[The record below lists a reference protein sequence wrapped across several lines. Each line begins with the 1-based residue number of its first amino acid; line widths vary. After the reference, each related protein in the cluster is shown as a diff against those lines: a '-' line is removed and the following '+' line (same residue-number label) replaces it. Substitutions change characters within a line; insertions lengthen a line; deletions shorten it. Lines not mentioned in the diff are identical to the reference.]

1 MAQIINASIRG
12 PISQNDQH
20 SVMEFVISYTASF
33 SPNEL
38 SQEFED
44 AARLLEKDD
53 TDNDQITPYQ
63 KPQTF
68 LATSSAVDREFSI
81 TVLREWVSG
90 ELGDEE
96 VRGQLW
102 LRRKGDGLP
111 TDERFTANHV
121 KCRA

>member
-12 PISQNDQH
+12 PISQNDKH

-53 TDNDQITPYQ
+53 TDNDLITPYQ
-63 KPQTF
+63 KPLTF
-68 LATSSAVDREFSI
+68 LATESTVDREFSI

-111 TDERFTANHV
+111 TDDRFTANHV